1 MAAKEIRV
9 YEFGPFRLAVQ
20 ERLLYRDG
28 VPVRLTPKGLETLLL
43 LVENHGRLAEKDELM
58 KRLWPDTFVEE
69 SNLTFNISTLR
80 KALGDNRESGER
92 FIETVPKRGYRF
104 VAQVREIVGN
114 TEPDSEGPGV
124 VHAPEPRRPAHAA
137 WHRWALAL
145 LAGCIFV
152 GVTVVTD
159 RLRHPPHPRV
169 LESLQLTRDGS
180 YKTGPLVT
188 DGPLIYFS
196 ECGKGGGTECNAVSV
211 PESGGERMAVP
222 SLSGF
227 SISDVSPDG
236 LQFLATKRVAPEEAP
251 QLWTVP
257 VRGGAPR
264 SLGGLRGEEPSWSP
278 DATQIVYWNKKSLF
292 VARSDGSDPH
302 ALAALPGIP
311 RQPRWSPDGK
321 VLRVHL
327 SNPPNDGLAL
337 WEVWADGTHVHP
349 LLPGW
354 GNPARECCGRW
365 TADGRYFLFEHD
377 GDGRSELWARQEK
390 CGPFF
395 WECGRLYR
403 LAEGATSYQQPLPS
417 RDGKSVFAIGG
428 AHQTELSRY
437 DLATRHFVP
446 YLPLDGTP
454 ATQVDFSWDRRWIAY
469 VKLPERSL
477 WRSKADG
484 SEKLQ
489 LTFPPDEAGLPHWSP
504 DGTQVAFMEN
514 KGGHF
519 KVCLIPADGGAKAQ
533 ELIPGDGQQGAPTWS
548 KDGKRIVFGEP
559 LSTQRASP
567 SMSIHLLNLE
577 THKLSTLPGSSGR
590 WTARWSPDGRY
601 IAALGLGKDE
611 RSLNVS
617 QSLWLFDLA
626 TQTWR
631 MLAAINDI
639 NEPTW
644 SRNSRYIYLDVT
656 GAGLALYRV
665 RIVDRNLERLASLKG
680 IDRSSD
686 NWTGVAPDG
695 SPLIVHDTLIQ
706 EVYALEIEWP

>member
-1 MAAKEIRV
+1 MLKQAKRF
-9 YEFGPFRLAVQ
+9 YNFGPFCLDSVEFILYRGNDVVRLA
-20 ERLLYRDG
+20 
-28 VPVRLTPKGLETLLL
+28 PKAVDTLLI
-43 LVENHGRLAEKDELM
+43 LVQNADRVLGKDELLVRIWGAEGGSEEHLFHNISLLR
-58 KRLWPDTFVEE
+58 KRLAD
-69 SNLTFNISTLR
+69 
-80 KALGDNRESGER
+80 G
-92 FIETVPKRGYRF
+92 
-104 VAQVREIVGN
+104 
-114 TEPDSEGPGV
+114 GPGEYIQTVHGKGYKFVPAVSLTDGRPPAPSVAV
-124 VHAPEPRRPAHAA
+124 VPAPERRRPAHAA
-137 WHRWALAL
+137 LHRWALAL

-159 RLRHPPHPRV
+159 RLRHPPQPRV
-169 LESLQLTRDGS
+169 LETRQLTRDGS

-188 DGPLIYFS
+188 EGPLIYFS

-257 VRGGAPR
+257 VRGGAAR

-337 WEVWADGTHVHP
+337 WEVWADGTHAHA
-349 LLPGW
+349 LLPGR
-354 GNPARECCGRW
+354 GNPPRECCGRW

-395 WECGRLYR
+395 WECGKLFP
-403 LAEGATSYQQPLPS
+403 LAQAATSHQQPLPS

-428 AHQTELSRY
+428 MLQTELTRY
-437 DLATRHFVP
+437 DRATRSFVP

-454 ATQVDFSWDRRWIAY
+454 ATQVDFSWDARWIAY
-469 VKLPERSL
+469 VKLPDRSL
-477 WRSKADG
+477 WRSKVDG
-484 SEKLQ
+484 SDKLQ
-489 LTFPPDEAGLPHWSP
+489 LTYPPDAAGQPHWSP
-504 DGTQVAFMEN
+504 DGKQIAFMEN
-514 KGGHF
+514 TGGHF
-519 KVCLIPADGGAKAQ
+519 KICLIPADGGHAQ
-533 ELIPGDGQQGAPTWS
+533 ELIPGDAQEGVPTWS
-548 KDGKRIVFGEP
+548 MDGKQIAYGEP
-559 LSTQRASP
+559 LQADKPSS
-567 SMSIHLLNLE
+567 SMSIHLLKLE
-577 THKLSTLPGSSGR
+577 THKLLTLQGSSGR

-601 IAALGLGKDE
+601 IAALELGKDE
-611 RSLNVS
+611 GNLYVS
-617 QSLWLFDLA
+617 QSLWLFDLV
-626 TQTWR
+626 TQTWTK
-631 MLAAINDI
+631 LAAIKHI
-639 NEPTW
+639 NVPTW
-644 SRNSRYIYLDVT
+644 SRDSRYIYFDTT
-656 GAGLALYRV
+656 GAELALYRV
-665 RIVDRNLERLASLKG
+665 RIAGRNLERLASLKG
-680 IDRSSD
+680 IDRGAD
-686 NWTGVAPDG
+686 NWAGVAPDG
-695 SPLIVHDTLIQ
+695 SPLIVRDTLIQ
-706 EVYALEIEWP
+706 EVYALDVEWP